1 MNKQLRGNIDNNGNG
16 EVITLDDDREDEPM
30 AEAGVKSASQD
41 LVERLGLC
49 VSDESDDENDDVRLC
64 ESLLSKD
71 KKQEA

>member
-49 VSDESDDENDDVRLC
+49 VSDESGDEDDDKNRDIWVKN
-64 ESLLSKD
+64 LLILIY
-71 KKQEA
+71 